1 MTHYVNFIGYSAFFL
16 TRKNRVEASHDFVTG
31 RTTIF
36 FDGGY
41 VELSD
46 ISAIGSWR
54 KGLDLTVSFKDTEDS
69 NNNVV
74 TVTHP
79 MDHNEAIRRFTERH
93 FILETILQQ
102 GCGIGRKFRRA
113 PYPKYAEKV
122 WRAGVIKVDLH
133 GHGEMEERKLR
144 IDKMPLDQMYVVTKD
159 ENGYAVF
166 GNLEDAEAAACPR
179 DEEPNAEAYGV
190 LVGAEFAVQT
200 AIAGVH
206 PLG

>member
-1 MTHYVNFIGYSAFFL
+1 MVVN
-16 TRKNRVEASHDFVTG
+16 
-31 RTTIF
+31 
-36 FDGGY
+36 
-41 VELSD
+41 VELLGYGNRLVEEG
-46 ISAIGSWR
+46 IGSDGKFQR
-54 KGLDLTVSFKDTEDS
+54 YSKFEQQCGYRSH
-69 NNNVV
+69 
-74 TVTHP
+74 HP

-159 ENGYAVF
+159 ENGTKYLAISKMPKQPLAPETKSRTPKRTVCWS
-166 GNLEDAEAAACPR
+166 A
-179 DEEPNAEAYGV
+179 PNSQ
-190 LVGAEFAVQT
+190 FR
-200 AIAGVH
+200 
-206 PLG
+206 PL